1 MQDRPWP
8 KVNFEKSKKPNDVEN
23 PCYLIIMEETAD
35 IYKAS
40 KH

>member
-23 PCYLIIMEETAD
+23 RRPISMLGFNPVP
-35 IYKAS
+35 
-40 KH
+40 